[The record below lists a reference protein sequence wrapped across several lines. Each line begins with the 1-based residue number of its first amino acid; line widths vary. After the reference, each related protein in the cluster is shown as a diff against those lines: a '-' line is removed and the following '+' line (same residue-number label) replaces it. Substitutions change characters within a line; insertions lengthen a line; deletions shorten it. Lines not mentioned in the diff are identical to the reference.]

1 MEEMYKNAHAA
12 IRADPVFHKKPPRDD
27 VVPKRYV
34 HKNLILSL
42 VVLCDWCIYRVGDVE
57 YLLLLI

>member
-12 IRADPVFHKKPPRDD
+12 IRADPVFHKKPPRED

-34 HKNLILSL
+34 QIILKYLIVLS
-42 VVLCDWCIYRVGDVE
+42 DWC
-57 YLLLLI
+57 LLSCTESVM